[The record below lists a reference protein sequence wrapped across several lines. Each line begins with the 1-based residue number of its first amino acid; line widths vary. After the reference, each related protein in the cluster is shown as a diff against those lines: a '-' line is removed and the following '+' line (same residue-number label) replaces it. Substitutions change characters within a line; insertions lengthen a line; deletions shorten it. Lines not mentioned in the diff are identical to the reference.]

1 MSSGADGAEG
11 PREQAQ
17 PQTQPRTLPGWL
29 TARLGGRRPAA
40 GARRVLAAIATQPR
54 QMSYASTS
62 AAAAAAEVNVATVVR
77 TAQQLGFTG
86 WPTLRSEIRS
96 RYLSGLS
103 ASEVLS
109 EHHDDAG
116 QGPAWSTLRRDLHNL
131 QDLAR
136 LLDEAQV
143 ERVARLIHG
152 AGTTLVLGSGSFA
165 APGLQLAHLAQT
177 IGHDVRLHRIGGT
190 ALFNAVRLLGP
201 GDCLVV
207 FQLWRTPHEIMHAMQ
222 VAAEAGAAVV
232 LVSDQ
237 AREDLRE
244 LADELVAMPSEGAS
258 MFPSL
263 AAATTVVQAVVA
275 ALVACDPATAA
286 ARSDEAERLWSRFSL
301 FPDPGERLQ

>member
-1 MSSGADGAEG
+1 MVDMSSGESGTGAA
-11 PREQAQ
+11 RRQA
-17 PQTQPRTLPGWL
+17 LPGWL
-29 TARLGGRRPAA
+29 TSRLEGRRPAA

-62 AAAAAAEVNVATVVR
+62 AAAGAAEVNVATVVR
-77 TAQQLGFTG
+77 TAQQLGFSG
-86 WPTLRSEIRS
+86 WPALRSEIRS

-109 EHHDDAG
+109 EHNEDAG

-136 LLDEAQV
+136 LLDEEQI
-143 ERVARLIHG
+143 ERVAGLINR
-152 AGTTLVLGSGSFA
+152 AGTTLVLGSGSFG
-165 APGLQLAHLAQT
+165 APGLQLSHLAQT

-190 ALFNAVRLLGP
+190 ALFNAVSLLRR

-207 FQLWRTPHEIMHAMQ
+207 FQLWRTPHELLHAMQ
-222 VAAEAGAAVV
+222 VAAEAGVSVV

-237 AREDLRE
+237 VREDLTE

-263 AAATTVVQAVVA
+263 VAATTVVQSVVA
-275 ALVACDPATAA
+275 ALVAGDPAAA
-286 ARSDEAERLWSRFSL
+286 ADWSDGVERLWSRYGL
-301 FPDPGERLQ
+301 FPDSEDRLQ